1 MLRKIDS
8 FESNNDTLL
17 ICATNRKE
25 DLDKAILSRLDLSIK
40 FDLPDENSRRE
51 IYRRYAK
58 HLDESLLTKLAQT
71 SPELSGRNIY
81 EICKDA
87 ERRWAS
93 KRIRREVDSPLPP
106 FEQYLESIKHRINSK
121 LS

>member
-1 MLRKIDS
+1 M
-8 FESNNDTLL
+8 

-25 DLDKAILSRLDLSIK
+25 DLDRAILSRLDLSIK

-51 IYRRYAK
+51 IFRRYAK
-58 HLDESLLTKLAQT
+58 HLDETLLSRLA
-71 SPELSGRNIY
+71 SGSHNLSGRNIY

-93 KRIRREVDSPLPP
+93 KRIRKEVENPLPP
-106 FEQYLESIKHRINSK
+106 FEQYIESINHRISSK

>member
-1 MLRKIDS
+1 M
-8 FESNNDTLL
+8 L

-58 HLDESLLTKLAQT
+58 HLDDTLLLKLAQT
-71 SPELSGRNIY
+71 SPNLSGRNIY

-93 KRIRREVDSPLPP
+93 KRIRNEVETPLPP
-106 FEQYLESIKHRINSK
+106 FEQYVESINHRINAK